1 MQVRG
6 PERQA
11 LSNQNNLPADS
22 LNRRIQMI
30 YKVPRKHVSQEIS
43 RDIYTSDECIT
54 SDECPLVCYFVEKV
68 VVHI

>member
-43 RDIYTSDECIT
+43 RDIYTSDEC
-54 SDECPLVCYFVEKV
+54 PLVSYFVEKV